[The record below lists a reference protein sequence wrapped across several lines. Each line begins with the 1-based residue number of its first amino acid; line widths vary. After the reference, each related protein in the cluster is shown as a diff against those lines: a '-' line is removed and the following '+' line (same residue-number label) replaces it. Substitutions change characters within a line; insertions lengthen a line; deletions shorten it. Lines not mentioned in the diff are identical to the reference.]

1 MNKEL
6 SISELPDVTLLRIF
20 VSLRDRRQARKKDYE
35 ADDSADKDKCNK
47 VEIEFLRRFNEQ
59 GIDRVASKEFG
70 TAYRSTRRSVK
81 VDDPEAF
88 MEHIKEHEAWEL
100 IEKRPSKKAVE
111 EYRDV
116 HDDLPAGVSFSET
129 QTVNVRRS

>member
-1 MNKEL
+1 MNKGL
-6 SISELPDVTLLRIF
+6 SISELPDVTLLKFF
-20 VSLRDRRQARKKDYE
+20 VGLRDRRQARKKDYE

-47 VEIEFLRRFNEQ
+47 IEIEFLRRFNEQ